1 MGQVV
6 ESLTHSSRKASWKMC
21 ASQTFPAC
29 AEHRIHWKRS
39 EWPRNRKRNHPL
51 HQKMET
57 RRVDGVK
64 ASLYNW
70 TPRLYDGG
78 LLGAELLLKLLQM
91 LADGLG
97 RRRAVRER
105 ALDRT
110 QQLVS
115 A

>member
-1 MGQVV
+1 
-6 ESLTHSSRKASWKMC
+6 
-21 ASQTFPAC
+21 
-29 AEHRIHWKRS
+29 
-39 EWPRNRKRNHPL
+39 
-51 HQKMET
+51 MET
-57 RRVDGVK
+57 RRVDGAK

-78 LLGAELLLKLLQM
+78 LGAELLLKLLQM

>member
-1 MGQVV
+1 MDT
-6 ESLTHSSRKASWKMC
+6 S
-21 ASQTFPAC
+21 
-29 AEHRIHWKRS
+29 
-39 EWPRNRKRNHPL
+39 
-51 HQKMET
+51 
-57 RRVDGVK
+57 RVDGVK
-64 ASLYNW
+64 ASLYNG
-70 TPRLYDGG
+70 TPRLYDGE

>member
-1 MGQVV
+1 
-6 ESLTHSSRKASWKMC
+6 
-21 ASQTFPAC
+21 
-29 AEHRIHWKRS
+29 
-39 EWPRNRKRNHPL
+39 
-51 HQKMET
+51 MET
-57 RRVDGVK
+57 RRVDGAK

-105 ALDRT
+105 ARDRT